1 MQEFD
6 HIIIGTGQATG
17 TLLGKLVPTGDRIAV
32 LEGTKVGGSCVNYGC
47 TPTKTL
53 VASAKAIHKARQ
65 GETYGFET
73 GPLKVNY
80 SRIRERMNSIRN
92 GSREGLASWLDSTD
106 NIKFIREWGSFEDK
120 KVIRAGNELIKGEKI
135 YINTGAKPTAP
146 PIKGLDKIPWLDS
159 AGLLDLEEM
168 PKHLIIIGGGYIGME
183 FSQIYRR
190 FGAKVTVIQR
200 GDQVMP
206 NEDKDVA
213 DEIQS
218 FLQDEGIKILC
229 NSSATAVSKEDEKI
243 KLTVESNDNTD
254 TITGSHL
261 LIAAGRK
268 PNTEHLA
275 LQNAGININDGGF
288 VEVDDYCQTNVEDVY
303 AVGDVNGQGAFTH
316 TSVNDAEIV
325 LDQIFHGGRR
335 RLSERVPI
343 YSLFTDPPMGKV
355 GLSEKE
361 ALAKGHRVLRSKLP
375 MSKINRAKEMA
386 ETNGFAKLMVDADT
400 DLIIGALVLGPG
412 GDEIINMFAAI
423 MHSNIPCHSYRR
435 VVLLHPT
442 VSELMPFLLDS
453 LEEVKPEDK

>member
-17 TLLGKLVPTGDRIAV
+17 TLLGKLVPTDERIAV

-73 GPLKVNY
+73 GQVKINY
-80 SRIRERMNSIRN
+80 SRVRERMNAIRN
-92 GSREGLASWLDSTD
+92 SSREGMANWLGGTD
-106 NIKFIREWGSFEDK
+106 NIKFIREWGAFEDK
-120 KVIRAGNELIKGEKI
+120 NVIRAGNELLKGKKI

-146 PIKGLDKIPWLDS
+146 PIEGLEQVPWMDS

-190 FGAKVTVIQR
+190 FGAEVTVIQR
-200 GDQVMP
+200 GDQIMP
-206 NEDKDVA
+206 NEDKDVS

-229 NSSATAVSKEDEKI
+229 NSSATAVSKENGEI
-243 KLTVESNDNTD
+243 KLTVESNGKKDV
-254 TITGSHL
+254 ITASHL
-261 LIAAGRK
+261 LIAAGRR

-275 LQNAGININDGGF
+275 LDNAGIKTNDKGF
-288 VEVDDYCQTNVEDVY
+288 IVVDDYCHTNVENIY
-303 AVGDVNGQGAFTH
+303 AVGDVNGKGAFTH

-325 LDQIFHGGRR
+325 LDHIFHGGRR

-343 YSLFTDPPMGKV
+343 YALFTDPPMGKV

-361 ALAKGHRVLRSKLP
+361 ALANGHRVLRSTMP
-375 MSKINRAKEMA
+375 MSKVSRAKEMA
-386 ETNGFAKLMVDADT
+386 ETNGFAKLLVDADT
-400 DLIIGALVLGPG
+400 DLILGAMVLGPG

-423 MHSNIPCHSYRR
+423 MHSNIPCHQYRR
-435 VVLLHPT
+435 VVLVHPT
-442 VSELMPFLLDS
+442 VSELMPFVLDG
-453 LEEVKPEDK
+453 LEEVKAE